1 MAAEDLGVD
10 RRILLNWMKG
20 VAWIDLARD
29 VRKWRGLVYTLLC
42 GCVVVGVG
50 GCLIRIAIKRPRL
63 EPGISCMKL

>member
-42 GCVVVGVG
+42 GCEWVSN
-50 GCLIRIAIKRPRL
+50 KD
-63 EPGISCMKL
+63 SH